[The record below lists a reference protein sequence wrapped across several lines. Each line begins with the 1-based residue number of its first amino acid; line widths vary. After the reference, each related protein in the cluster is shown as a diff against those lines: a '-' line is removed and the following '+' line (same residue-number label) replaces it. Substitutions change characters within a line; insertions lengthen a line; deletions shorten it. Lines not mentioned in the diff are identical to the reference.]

1 MHAKKLVCF
10 KCGEEY
16 SPEER
21 IFWCKKCGYSLDIWY
36 DYKEIKNLVEKEEFL
51 RAPVKHW
58 KYWMFYPVQDL
69 TKVVSMHEGGTA
81 LIKSR
86 HFKNY
91 WFKFEGVNPTGSFKD
106 RGSTIEITKAIEKG
120 EKEVLCASTGNMG
133 ASIAAYSAR
142 AGIKATIFVPK
153 FASSEKI
160 RQIQA
165 YGASV
170 KRIAGTYEH
179 ALEETKRIFK
189 KKKTYLTG
197 DYYYRA
203 EGQKSVGF
211 EIIDQLNWEIPEN
224 IVLPV
229 GNGTL
234 MFAVFKACKEL
245 KKVGLLKEIP
255 KIFGVQ
261 ASGCNSI
268 KNGKI
273 KIVKKPKTLASAI
286 DCGNPIYGLEVL
298 KAIEGSKGGLIAV
311 SDKEMML
318 AMKELASE
326 GIFAELSGA
335 ASLAGAK
342 KFGLKEKTV
351 CIVSGHGLK
360 ECRKYF

>member
-1 MHAKKLVCF
+1 M
-10 KCGEEY
+10 
-16 SPEER
+16 
-21 IFWCKKCGYSLDIWY
+21 
-36 DYKEIKNLVEKEEFL
+36 
-51 RAPVKHW
+51 
-58 KYWMFYPVQDL
+58 
-69 TKVVSMHEGGTA
+69 
-81 LIKSR
+81 
-86 HFKNY
+86 
-91 WFKFEGVNPTGSFKD
+91 
-106 RGSTIEITKAIEKG
+106 
-120 EKEVLCASTGNMG
+120 
-133 ASIAAYSAR
+133 
-142 AGIKATIFVPK
+142 
-153 FASSEKI
+153 
-160 RQIQA
+160 
-165 YGASV
+165 
-170 KRIAGTYEH
+170 
-179 ALEETKRIFK
+179 EETKRIFK